1 MLSDDDVRTAAA
13 GVAAVAAVCAA
24 GGVGVAARALRF
36 TRKQAVTTFEDSLD
50 REYREIVR
58 TLPAEV
64 FFRDRANAPLNR
76 EQKQA
81 MMRYFDLSN
90 EQLRMIRDGR
100 IEASTGVSWEEGIRD
115 VMELKDLQDRVEGR
129 PAGPAAELLDL
140 SLRQVEALEQRLGA
154 VPGPTRITAGARY
167 CNRTRGTTPHAPRL
181 SRWTGR
187 PDTVLCRGPPQNQSV
202 PVSEHPAQAS
212 PSGS

>member
-115 VMELKDLQDRVEGR
+115 VMELKTFKTEWRAVQQDL
-129 PAGPAAELLDL
+129 PPNFLTYL
-140 SLRQVEALEQRLGA
+140 SDKSK
-154 VPGPTRITAGARY
+154 PW
-167 CNRTRGTTPHAPRL
+167 NK
-181 SRWTGR
+181 
-187 PDTVLCRGPPQNQSV
+187 D
-202 PVSEHPAQAS
+202 
-212 PSGS
+212 